1 MYSVV
6 GCRECGALKV
16 VEGRPETTQCPR
28 CGRRTKFGKLH
39 AFYRSEDA
47 DDAREARARLLAE
60 RSGHGDAYGD
70 VGSFAQ
76 LDSEADA
83 AGLGDDDYLEASGV
97 DADEVAEAAER
108 SQRTGTSLGK
118 KDAVTAAL
126 RELDRPTE
134 AEVVD
139 WVSDHGV
146 ERAYVER
153 TLAKLA
159 RNGNVTEND
168 GRYRLL

>member
-39 AFYRSEDA
+39 AFYRSEDP

-60 RSGHGDAYGD
+60 RSGHGEDYGD
-70 VGSFAQ
+70 LGSFAQ
-76 LDSEADA
+76 LDAAADA

-108 SQRTGTSLGK
+108 TQGTGNSLGK
-118 KDAVTAAL
+118 RDAVTAAL

-134 AEVVD
+134 AEIVD
-139 WVSDHGV
+139 WVADHGV
-146 ERAYVER
+146 ERDYVER
-153 TLAKLA
+153 TLEKLA
-159 RNGNVTEND
+159 RNGDVTVNG